1 MGNSIIFMQASV
13 KMNAVLNCYEAEKAK
28 GREVTIVLPYVLR
41 DTQKFIC
48 QLHLDALVVTLDK
61 MTGRTMF
68 VCPFLNKK
76 KIRRNIK
83 RIGLTGKTDF
93 FFTDVND
100 IDIGLLL
107 PHLKECAPTQILT
120 TIDINDGEN
129 YQIERLSSNW
139 CQKMKSQLL
148 SFLYNTYFIAV
159 LDSGIEFIYTD
170 YKKFNFPRVDYSD
183 TSIINKY
190 KITVTDAS
198 NCVIFYTSPYLDKL
212 YYKEDYETMNK
223 NIIDILHSKGYR
235 IYVKSH
241 PRFGDPD
248 VIKGVADVYLPSYIP
263 GEYINLS
270 TFNFAIGFSSTVLG
284 TASAIIPSYSVLNIG
299 KVKDVS
305 LRDSYIKYISDINSG
320 VHFIY
325 SLEEIPDYKPIV

>member
-1 MGNSIIFMQASV
+1 MQASV

-41 DTQKFIC
+41 KTKQFMC
-48 QLHLDALVVTLDK
+48 QLHLDALVVTLDR
-61 MTGRTMF
+61 MTGKAMI
-68 VCPFLNKK
+68 VCPFIYKR
-76 KIRRNIK
+76 KIKRNIK
-83 RIGLTGKTDF
+83 RIRVSDITHF

-100 IDIGLLL
+100 KDIGLLL
-107 PHLKECAPTQILT
+107 PYLKKSAPTQILT

-129 YQIERLSSNW
+129 YQIERQSSNW
-139 CQKMKSQLL
+139 YQKMKSRLL
-148 SFLYNTYFIAV
+148 SFLYNTHFIAV

-170 YKKFNFPRVDYSD
+170 YKKYNFPRVDYSE

-212 YYKEDYETMNK
+212 YYKDDYESLNK
-223 NIIDILHSKGYR
+223 DIIDVLHSKGYK

-248 VIKGVADVYLPSYIP
+248 VIKGLADVYLPSYIP

-270 TFNFAIGFSSTVLG
+270 SFNFAIGFSSTVLG
-284 TASAIIPSYSVLNIG
+284 TASEIIPSYSVLNIG
-299 KVKDVS
+299 KVKNVS
-305 LRDSYIKYISDINSG
+305 LRDSYIKYISDINSS
-320 VHFIY
+320 VHFIS